1 MNDSIN
7 SWRGRVSILAAT
19 FMAMVLIALGLAGL
33 VSQAKAGPVTLT
45 FDSGRLSVG
54 PVVKD
59 REILPATSQF
69 PSDQLPVP
77 QRTDIQL
84 NGTQT
89 GNDISFPVS
98 SNSGM
103 QFPYMN
109 FANPIDP
116 SVKVPFTFRLK
127 DEGLNGTFDEATGE
141 AHLAGNIDVVIV
153 LGTGALFPLPDSLT
167 DLAVPPLGLFARCRI
182 SDLPVDFSTETKAPF
197 TAERYQGGLN
207 GTGAMTT
214 AWENVPQAVSE
225 NGTTESEANCE
236 MVNQIIHS
244 AGGLWLANGVEA
256 PDPQPEP
263 PAPTCETDR
272 RLCPPPEFAE
282 ITDLTVTPKK
292 KKVKAGKKVTL
303 TARVTN
309 SGNIAATGVVVKFK
323 STNKAV
329 KVPASKTVT
338 VPAGS
343 TLPVKVVA
351 KVKRKARRKAVIRAS
366 SNGWSATSVIKV
378 KPLKKKVRKHRR

>member
-19 FMAMVLIALGLAGL
+19 CLAMTLVALGLAGL
-33 VSQAKAGPVTLT
+33 VSQAKAAPVTLT
-45 FDSGRLSVG
+45 FDSGQLSVG
-54 PVVKD
+54 PVVRD
-59 REILPATSQF
+59 RQILPATSQF

-84 NGTQT
+84 VGTQT
-89 GNDISFPVS
+89 GNDISFPASANTGV
-98 SNSGM
+98 

-116 SVKVPFTFRLK
+116 AVKVPFTFRMK
-127 DEGLNGTFDEATGE
+127 GDGLNGTFDAATGE
-141 AHLAGNIDVVIV
+141 AHLAGKIDVVIV
-153 LGTGALFPLPDSLT
+153 LGTGATFPLPDSLT

-225 NGTTESEANCE
+225 NGTTESNANCE

-244 AGGLWLANGVEA
+244 AGGLWLANGIEQPA
-256 PDPQPEP
+256 AQPDP

-272 RLCPPPEFAE
+272 RLCPPPQFSE
-282 ITDLTVTPKK
+282 ITDGARTPKK
-292 KKVKAGKKVTL
+292 TQRQAGKKVNL

-309 SGNIAATGVVVKFK
+309 SGNIDAAGVVVKISSNRK
-323 STNKAV
+323 
-329 KVPASKTVT
+329 KVRVPVSKTVT
-338 VPAGS
+338 VPANS
-343 TLPVKVVA
+343 TLAVKFSA
-351 KVKRKARRKAVIRAS
+351 KVKKKAKGVVAVRVS
-366 SNGWSATSVIKV
+366 SNGWSANSTIRIKKSK
-378 KPLKKKVRKHRR
+378 KPRRQR

>member
-1 MNDSIN
+1 
-7 SWRGRVSILAAT
+7 
-19 FMAMVLIALGLAGL
+19 MVMALGLNGL
-33 VSQAKAGPVTLT
+33 LSQAKAGPVSLT
-45 FDSGRLSVG
+45 FDSGQLSIGAVI
-54 PVVKD
+54 KE
-59 REILPATSQF
+59 RQILPATSQF
-69 PSDQLPVP
+69 PSDQLPAP

-84 NGTQT
+84 IGTQN
-89 GNDISFPVS
+89 GNEISFPAS
-98 SNSGM
+98 SNSGV

-109 FANPIDP
+109 FTNPIDP
-116 SVKVPFTFRLK
+116 SVKVPFTFRMK
-127 DEGLNGTFDEATGE
+127 GDGLNGTFDASTGE
-141 AHLAGNIDVVIV
+141 AHLAGKIDLVIV
-153 LGTGALFPLPDSLT
+153 LGTGATFPLPDSMS

-182 SDLPVDFSTETKAPF
+182 ADLPVDFSTETKAPF

-207 GTGAMTT
+207 GSGSMTT
-214 AWENVPQAVSE
+214 AWANVPDAVSE
-225 NGTTESEANCE
+225 NGTAESDANCRLLE
-236 MVNQIIHS
+236 QIIHS
-244 AGGLWLANGVEA
+244 AGGLWLANGIEKPV
-256 PDPQPEP
+256 PQPP
-263 PAPTCETDR
+263 PPPPSCESDR
-272 RLCPPPEFAE
+272 RLCPPPQFAE

-292 KKVKAGKKVTL
+292 KKVKAGKKVKL

-351 KVKRKARRKAVIRAS
+351 KVKRKAKGKAGIRAS

-378 KPLKKKVRKHRR
+378 KPVTKKARKHRR